1 VVGQAFSLKEELGA
15 SGSAPILSLVE
26 TDDGF
31 EEEPEPI
38 GGSRSDPI
46 LSLDTDDGFK
56 QEENSTEPINYFA
69 YLMPRSR
76 PKKRTLSTTKAY
88 LATLKIPSPEP
99 KPEPVYESWGG
110 VIRRVDGSP
119 ARSESHI
126 SYRSET
132 YSQMCSQNTPPRT
145 KPFFLTRS
153 KSELGTRSASCPP
166 FKPSYRSRYSKHATW
181 FGTRERRGRSCSYS
195 TVNSHV
201 SQRSPTPV
209 FNPGSDYGRDSNG
222 YSYPSPGWV
231 SSASEEEPIY
241 GVCSLG
247 FEYRKNKKPLS
258 PSSRRDFPG

>member
-1 VVGQAFSLKEELGA
+1 MVGQAFSLKEELGA
-15 SGSAPILSLVE
+15 SGSAIILVDTE
-26 TDDGF
+26 DGF
-31 EEEPEPI
+31 RQEPEPI
-38 GGSRSDPI
+38 GGSGYDPV
-46 LSLDTDDGFK
+46 LSLDTD
-56 QEENSTEPINYFA
+56 EEDNSIEPNYFA
-69 YLMPRSR
+69 YFASLMPKSR
-76 PKKRTLSTTKAY
+76 PRSRTLSTTKAY
-88 LATLKIPSPEP
+88 WATLRIPSPVP

-110 VIRRVDGSP
+110 VIRQVNVSP
-119 ARSESHI
+119 ARSESHL
-126 SYRSET
+126 SFRSET

-145 KPFFLTRS
+145 KPFFFTRS

>member
-1 VVGQAFSLKEELGA
+1 VGQPFSLKEELGG
-15 SGSAPILSLVE
+15 SGSAIILVE

-31 EEEPEPI
+31 KQEPEPI
-38 GGSRSDPI
+38 GGSGSDPI
-46 LSLDTDDGFK
+46 LSLDTDE
-56 QEENSTEPINYFA
+56 EENSTEPNYFA
-69 YLMPRSR
+69 SLMPRSR
-76 PKKRTLSTTKAY
+76 PRKRTLSTTKAY
-88 LATLKIPSPEP
+88 WATLRIPSPEP

-110 VIRRVDGSP
+110 VIRRVDISP
-119 ARSESHI
+119 ARSNESHI
-126 SYRSET
+126 SFRSVP

-145 KPFFLTRS
+145 KPFFFTRS

-166 FKPSYRSRYSKHATW
+166 FKPSSRSRYFEHATW
-181 FGTRERRGRSCSYS
+181 FGTRGRKGRSCSFS

-209 FNPGSDYGRDSNG
+209 FNLGSDYGRDSNG
-222 YSYPSPGWV
+222 YSYPSPGWE